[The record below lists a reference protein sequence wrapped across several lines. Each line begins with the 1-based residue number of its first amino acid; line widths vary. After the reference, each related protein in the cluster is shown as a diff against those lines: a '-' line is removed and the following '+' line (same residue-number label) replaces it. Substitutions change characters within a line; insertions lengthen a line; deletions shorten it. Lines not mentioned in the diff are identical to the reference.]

1 MWMIFAIL
9 SMILCAMGEML
20 SNKVVRENTVVG
32 PLLVYS
38 ATSFFCFLSAIA
50 MWLMG
55 IGESGASP
63 VIVLIEHPLIIL
75 STASTFLS
83 SLLMFVAFKY
93 IEVSIE
99 AVISGVSS
107 IFLFLGLVSINV
119 FTGKLESVKEIL
131 APGRLIPIVIII
143 VLIFWLSKMGE
154 NNDDVLHKN
163 EKKHTAM
170 LTGILI
176 MLFSCIFDA
185 SDSLI
190 ISYCV
195 GDNQVGSI
203 DYYIAT
209 SFTDILFGVACFVI
223 AIVKLKKEHI
233 LHKDCTKKIPV
244 MTIIG
249 ILAISCMLT
258 YFIGSGYDAVKFA
271 MLYIAYPVVPLIGA
285 RIFLKER
292 YTAKQ
297 YFCIFGI
304 AIASIVFCLMDYV

>member
-9 SMILCAMGEML
+9 SMILCAMGEMF

-32 PLLVYS
+32 PLMVYS

-63 VIVLIEHPLIIL
+63 VTVLIEHPLIIL

-93 IEVSIE
+93 IGVSIE

-131 APGRLIPIVIII
+131 VPGRLIPIVIII

-292 YTAKQ
+292 YTVKQ

-304 AIASIVFCLMDYV
+304 AIASIIFCLMDYV

>member
-1 MWMIFAIL
+1 MWMMFAIL
-9 SMILCAMGEML
+9 SMVLCAMGEML
-20 SNKVVRENTVVG
+20 SNKIVRENTATG
-32 PLLVYS
+32 PLMVYS

-50 MWLMG
+50 MWLVG

-63 VIVLIEHPLIIL
+63 VGILIEHPLIIL

-83 SLLMFVAFKY
+83 SFLMFVAFKY
-93 IEVSIE
+93 IGVSIE

-143 VLIFWLSKMGE
+143 VLIFCLSKTDE
-154 NNDDVLHKN
+154 NNGALSKN
-163 EKKHTAM
+163 GKKHTAM
-170 LTGILI
+170 LIGILI

-195 GDNQVGSI
+195 ADNQVGII
-203 DYYIAT
+203 DFYIAT
-209 SFTDILFGVACFVI
+209 SFMGILFGAGCFVI
-223 AIVKLKKEHI
+223 AIVKLKNEHI
-233 LHKDCTKKIPV
+233 MYKDCVKRIPA

-258 YFIGSGYDAVKFA
+258 YMIGSGYDAVKFA
-271 MLYIAYPVVPLIGA
+271 MLYIAYPIVPLIGA